1 MAVQT
6 DPSALCS
13 RTEDPPVP
21 MRAIETGSWGRSEVL
36 DPGSEVG
43 LGSEMGSG
51 WVELGSGRVGGVE
64 KALYIYHRARVVR
77 VRVGRGGRGYGNRPV
92 LMPFWV
98 PFLDHLWSTSEPPL

>member
-51 WVELGSGRVGGVE
+51 WGRAGVGSGRWGRE
-64 KALYIYHRARVVR
+64 SPLYISSRAR
-77 VRVGRGGRGYGNRPV
+77 G
-92 LMPFWV
+92 
-98 PFLDHLWSTSEPPL
+98 TC